1 MTTDNPRRITIRPY
15 AAADAAAVTDVF
27 RSAVRSIASR
37 DYTASQVRAWAP
49 DDIDVAQFGRMR
61 ETKSTWVVEVQGRIA
76 GFSDLESD
84 GHIDMLYVHPDF
96 ERRGVARA
104 LLGHIEATARANG
117 LRRLYVEASMTA
129 RPVFEAMGFQIL
141 ARQTVTLR
149 GESMMNFRMEKRL
162 ESPAPNPDPA

>member
-1 MTTDNPRRITIRPY
+1 MTAGNPQRITIRPY
-15 AAADAAAVTDVF
+15 TAADAAAVTDVF
-27 RSAVRSIASR
+27 RSAVRGIASR

-49 DDIDVAQFGRMR
+49 DDIDVAQFGRR
-61 ETKSTWVVEVQGRIA
+61 CETRSTWVVEAQGRVA

-117 LRRLYVEASMTA
+117 LRRLYAEASMTA
-129 RPVFEAMGFQIL
+129 RPVFEAMGFRIL

-149 GESMMNFRMEKRL
+149 GESMTNFRMEKRL
-162 ESPAPNPDPA
+162 ESPAPSPGAT